1 MSGQVRSPHVKALG
15 TASNRASNLGCG
27 RPVLKGWS
35 VVLTI
40 PGPRPFEKSL
50 AGRWFLANGLLEAKH
65 DVLTS
70 VEASEDPPL
79 DDEDLDLTRCV
90 PKGLFDLPG
99 ASPERRFE
107 RKGNQ
112 PR

>member
-1 MSGQVRSPHVKALG
+1 MAARFS
-15 TASNRASNLGCG
+15 
-27 RPVLKGWS
+27 KGWS

-50 AGRWFLANGLLEAKH
+50 AGRWFLANGLLKAKH
-65 DVLTS
+65 DGLTS

-99 ASPERRFE
+99 ASPERRF
-107 RKGNQ
+107 
-112 PR
+112 